1 MSIIW
6 NPTKNISKKLTSS
19 SNAFSTLSSNNE
31 YVFNTI
37 STEEKGRLTTQTKSV
52 SFGPVE
58 IVKVESYKKYN
69 QLEEIS
75 YETTE
80 SGCMKCCGTFC
91 QCNIF

>member
-6 NPTKNISKKLTSS
+6 NPTKSISPKLTIS
-19 SNAFSTLSSNNE
+19 SNAFSTSSSNNE
-31 YVFNTI
+31 YAFNTI

-69 QLEEIS
+69 QLEELS
-75 YETTE
+75 YETIE
-80 SGCMKCCGTFC
+80 SGCMERCGAFC
-91 QCNIF
+91 KCNIF